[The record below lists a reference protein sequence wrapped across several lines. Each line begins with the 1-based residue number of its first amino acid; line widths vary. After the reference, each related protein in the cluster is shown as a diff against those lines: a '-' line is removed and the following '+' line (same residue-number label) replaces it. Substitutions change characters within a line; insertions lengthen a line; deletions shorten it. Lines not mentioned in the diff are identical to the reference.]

1 MAVDVPGIISEAQSM
16 AKSLA
21 DSAKA
26 SIDSSLKAF
35 DTRTIISPSS
45 QGVSLNFSPFKG
57 EAAPEFPGAA
67 FRPPKEPGGAPTTRS
82 IPNIDVGGLAP
93 GSEPVKPTVSEPNKP
108 TALTMAVPNAP
119 ALSVPDVPDMPSLL
133 RSFEFEP
140 PKLTDVVIP
149 AAPKVSV
156 PAFTATKPNLDLS
169 APEGLEEKFRHD
181 FADQSASLRSD
192 LESAVDAQLT
202 KINPR
207 FHEQMSAIETR
218 LAKYVEGGT
227 ALAPHIETA
236 IWERG
241 AEKNTREYLRVRD
254 AAYQEGAGRGFT
266 IPSGAQFSAAV
277 QARQAAADNNA
288 RMAVE
293 IAIKQAELEQQNLQ
307 WAVTQSAGL
316 RQMVLASTQQWAGT
330 LVQLNG
336 HALEFAKG
344 VLNSVVALYDIRV
357 KMASA
362 QVEVYKSE
370 AMVFESLLRA
380 TLAEYEVYQAQVSA
394 LKAQVSV
401 DEAKVQ
407 AFSARMN
414 GLSVMANA
422 YKAAVDSVVAKA
434 QIEKFKVDIFGAQVQ
449 AYSAALNGKNAEWEA
464 YKAQLQGNSEK
475 WRAYQAET
483 QGYAE
488 KVRAWQVHISAQGT
502 AAEAVS
508 MENRALLGTYDA
520 QVKAYNSLVDAEATR
535 VKTDVLGYE
544 AELKG
549 YVATQQGRV
558 EEAKANYERVKAT
571 GEMQISKYRVDSELV
586 MQNTSLEYKRMS
598 DAAQVILGGANSYA
612 QMAGSALAGMNSL
625 AAAIESKTL

>member
-45 QGVSLNFSPFKG
+45 QGINLTFNPFKG
-57 EAAPEFPGAA
+57 EAAPKFPGAA
-67 FRPPKEPGGAPTTRS
+67 FRPPKEPGSSPTTRN

-93 GSEPVKPTVSEPNKP
+93 GSEPMKPIVSEPNKP

-156 PAFTATKPNLDLS
+156 PAFTAAKPNLDLS

-266 IPSGAQFSAAV
+266 IPGGAQFSAAV

-571 GEMQISKYRVDSELV
+571 GELQMSMYKVNSELV
-586 MQNTSLEYKRMS
+586 MQNASLEYKRMS
-598 DAAQVILGGANSYA
+598 DTAQVILGGANSYA
-612 QMAGSALAGMNSL
+612 QMAGSALSGMNSL

>member
-35 DTRTIISPSS
+35 DTRTIIGQSS
-45 QGVSLNFSPFKG
+45 QGVSLNFNPFKG
-57 EAAPEFPGAA
+57 EPAPPFPGAA
-67 FRPPKEPGGAPTTRS
+67 FHPPREPGNAPATRS

-156 PAFTATKPNLDLS
+156 PAFTAAKPNLDLS

-307 WAVTQSAGL
+307 WAVVQSAAL
-316 RQMVLASTQQWAGT
+316 RQMVLSSTQQWAGT

-508 MENRALLGTYDA
+508 MENQALLGTYDA

-571 GEMQISKYRVDSELV
+571 GELQMSMYKVNSELV
-586 MQNTSLEYKRMS
+586 MQNASLEYKRMS
-598 DAAQVILGGANSYA
+598 DTAQVILGGANSYA
-612 QMAGSALAGMNSL
+612 QMAGSALSGMNSL
-625 AAAIESKTL
+625 AAAIESKSL

>member
-45 QGVSLNFSPFKG
+45 QGVSLNFNSFEG
-57 EAAPEFPGAA
+57 EAAPPFPGAA
-67 FRPPKEPGGAPTTRS
+67 FRPPKEPGGAPTPRN
-82 IPNIDVGGLAP
+82 IPDIDVERLKP
-93 GSEPVKPTVSEPNKP
+93 GPEPMKPIVSEPNKP

-266 IPSGAQFSAAV
+266 IPGGAQFSAAV

-422 YKAAVDSVVAKA
+422 YKTAVDSVVAKA

-464 YKAQLQGNSEK
+464 YKAQLQGNSER

-502 AAEAVS
+502 VAEAIS
-508 MENRALLGTYDA
+508 MENQALLGTYDA

-571 GEMQISKYRVDSELV
+571 GELQISKYKVDSELV
-586 MQNTSLEYKRMS
+586 MQNASLEYKRMS
-598 DAAQVILGGANSYA
+598 DSAQVILGGANSYA

-625 AAAIESKTL
+625 AAAIESKNL

>member
-45 QGVSLNFSPFKG
+45 QGVSLNFNSFKG
-57 EAAPEFPGAA
+57 EAAPKFHGAD
-67 FRPPKEPGGAPTTRS
+67 FRPPKEPGGTPTTRS
-82 IPNIDVGGLAP
+82 IPDIDVERLKP
-93 GSEPVKPTVSEPNKP
+93 GPEPMKPTVSEPNKP

-266 IPSGAQFSAAV
+266 IPGGAQFSAAV

-464 YKAQLQGNSEK
+464 YKAQIQGNSEK

-508 MENRALLGTYDA
+508 MENQALLGTYDA

-625 AAAIESKTL
+625 AAAIESKNL